1 MVTPI
6 VHSKDW
12 QHAVEQDFDEFAP
25 HTPAA
30 IPGQAWGGT
39 RLAASTAGPSLA
51 GKVTSLNLGPA
62 HPSQAASGHHRLQ
75 AVQFAEDA
83 HSAATLQKTKA
94 APFADIK
101 EQTKPLYEALR
112 ETQVSVH
119 KALSTTRTAMLGNA
133 VQSQQIADVKA
144 WRDDVTGSQTLQ
156 KKGAEAYAALKQ
168 NTGQP
173 HIADL
178 LGNDS
183 ALKQKG
189 FPLTGGFRDPAT
201 GLYAELRKLPQQG
214 NGPAQYVLCITGTG
228 RGAAL
233 RAQMKTNAQQFLGR
247 GGVPAAHQQA
257 LQLTKELQQ
266 AIHTMGGN
274 LTLAGHS
281 LGGGIA
287 NYVGLKLNMAAT
299 CFNAAALGGACL
311 QDLERG
317 RHLHAET
324 VNKQCHVRTHTDPV
338 SSKGVQK
345 FFACLIASIS
355 YQTVRVP
362 EHIGQRYTAR
372 PTDAGFPQGGPA
384 FVHNLF
390 ALNGLYQS
398 SGAATK
404 EPEPDPS
411 VLV

>member
-6 VHSKDW
+6 IHSKDW
-12 QHAVEQDFDEFAP
+12 QHAVEQDFDKFAP
-25 HTPAA
+25 ATPSA
-30 IPGQAWGGT
+30 ITGHST
-39 RLAASTAGPSLA
+39 RGPMLSASTAGPCLA
-51 GKVTSLNLGPA
+51 GKVSSLSLGPA
-62 HPSQAASGHHRLQ
+62 HPSQAASHFHSLQ
-75 AVQFAEDA
+75 AVRFADGA
-83 HSAATLQKTKA
+83 HAVASLQKAKA

-355 YQTVRVP
+355 YQMVRVP

-398 SGAATK
+398 SGPATK